1 MATNIMFSQEQV
13 KISLGCHALIKDELN
28 IMLILNTGLQ
38 LVVIRYFLHIVR
50 SIDTLTEIVE

>member
-1 MATNIMFSQEQV
+1 MATNIMFLREQV

>member
-1 MATNIMFSQEQV
+1 MATNIMFSREQV
-13 KISLGCHALIKDELN
+13 NISLGCHALIKDELN